1 MTCFR
6 MKNGMT
12 LLKACK
18 AASLCYHN
26 VYTRL
31 EKGMQPDEAFWEAL
45 KNKGNK
51 RSHAKYFYNG
61 KPLTVV
67 LNHNMKKYHNIL
79 DRTRRGMPLIKS
91 IEYELAK
98 IHA

>member
-12 LLKACK
+12 LLKACR
-18 AASLCYHN
+18 ASGLCYHN

-31 EKGMQPDEAFWEAL
+31 EKGMQPDDAFWEAL
-45 KNKGNK
+45 KNKGNR
-51 RSHAKYFYNG
+51 RSHAKYYYKG
-61 KPLTVV
+61 VPLTVA
-67 LNHNMKKYHNIL
+67 LDFNYQKYRNIL
-79 DRTRRGMPLIKS
+79 DRHRRGMPLQQS
-91 IEYELAK
+91 IEYELSK